1 MIQAIAVLT
10 PIYVTG
16 FWSIVFLNSSI
27 KKNRAKYFLGFF
39 MMVAFI
45 LYLGHSLFFLDHFEI
60 YLFYDPI
67 YLFSSLM
74 VYPMYYQYVRLLT
87 TDRKFSFHYLY
98 HYVPAIIF
106 GLIAFILHLSADK
119 GSSDTIRDYFRESYR
134 IPSEISSPVFIN
146 QVFYTLHRILF
157 AVQVIFYFVSGF
169 RLIRKYKEQILHFYS
184 NNESRN
190 INWVY
195 NIFIS
200 LVFTAI
206 LSSVFNMIGK
216 FSLFNQDWSLLISSV
231 LISSMLFI
239 LGFLANEQN
248 QVVEDMEGRDI
259 EVISEIAN
267 EELPQGDF
275 QSKLEKLFSDEKIYL
290 NSELNIWE
298 VASLLGTNRT
308 YLSGFINKTYN
319 VNFSAFVNRYR
330 VDEAKNVLSLEEMDK
345 YSLEVIGEKCGFGS
359 YNNFI
364 RVFRDFEQ
372 MTPGRY
378 RSQIRTK

>member
-1 MIQAIAVLT
+1 VIQSIAVLT

-16 FWSIVFLNSSI
+16 FWLIVFLNSSI
-27 KKNRAKYFLGFF
+27 KKNKAKYFLGFF
-39 MMVAFI
+39 MMVAFV
-45 LYLGHSLFFLDHFEI
+45 LYLGHSLFFLGQFEV
-60 YLFYDPI
+60 YLFYDPV
-67 YLFSSLM
+67 YLCSSLL

-87 TDRKFSFHYLY
+87 TDRQFNSTYLY
-98 HYVPAIIF
+98 HYIPAFIF
-106 GLIAFILHLSADK
+106 GLVALILHRSADV
-119 GSSDTIRDYFRESYR
+119 GTSESIREYFKESYKV
-134 IPSEISSPVFIN
+134 PSDYNNPLFTS
-146 QVFYTLHRILF
+146 QVVYLLHRLVF
-157 AVQVIFYFVSGF
+157 AGQVVTYFIGGI
-169 RLIRKYKEQILHFYS
+169 RLIRKYRAQILQFYS
-184 NNESRN
+184 NNEFRN

-206 LSSVFNMIGK
+206 LSFIFNVIGK
-216 FSLFNQDWSLLISSV
+216 FNLYDHDWGLLISSL
-231 LISSMLFI
+231 LISSMLFL

-248 QVVEDMEGRDI
+248 PVVQDLERKDREVLTAVI
-259 EVISEIAN
+259 E

-275 QSKLEKLFSDEKIYL
+275 KKKIEKLFDEDKVYL
-290 NSELNIWE
+290 NPDLNIWE

-330 VDEAKNVLSLEEMDK
+330 VEEAKIVLAREEMDK

-364 RVFRDFEQ
+364 RVFREFEQ
-372 MTPGRY
+372 MTPGRF
-378 RSQIRTK
+378 RTQKKS